1 MTLPTR
7 PMIAAL
13 LAAVFSTQAAGA
25 QASPPPRPTQDVA
38 PALLPPPAAS
48 PRPETVAPRTRA
60 AVQGA
65 QQATETAVRAT
76 AAPLRPASAPVD
88 SVRPTIAPARQVQ
101 VPLEPPRVD
110 PPPPVPGT
118 RQPTQN
124 AVAPASAPDG
134 PPPVGATARC
144 KDGTY
149 LFVPTTEQSC
159 SDRGGIAV
167 TFTPR
172 PAPPTPPRRP

>member
-13 LAAVFSTQAAGA
+13 LAAVFCTQTARA

-65 QQATETAVRAT
+65 QQATEAAVRAT
-76 AAPLRPASAPVD
+76 ATPLRPASAPVD
-88 SVRPTIAPARQVQ
+88 SVRPTKAAPQPVQ
-101 VPLEPPRVD
+101 VLEEPPRVD
-110 PPPPVPGT
+110 PPPPAPGT
-118 RQPTQN
+118 RPSAQK

-149 LFVPTTEQSC
+149 LFVPTNDQSC
-159 SDRGGIAV
+159 SERGGFAV

-172 PAPPTPPRRP
+172 PAAPTPPRRP